1 MKMIHATAA
10 WHTTINLYYQE
21 NRAKCYRPVAK
32 CNGNKCRWSRIWKAD
47 MWELCRSWDCFPSLL
62 CSSLHCAPSATWTV
76 IMLAGTGPFSSTSYL
91 LLSYIKKAM
100 ADWAQSTSRVRMGNI
115 RWSCSSNPLCTWW
128 MLSDLAACWIVDWHS
143 KLKSPVLLAYHAGCS
158 PSCLQWNSFLLVVSI
173 LSWKRHFF
181 LWTGRMR
188 SNNRDDLIIHSF
200 LLLRMLNS
208 LEEEQLLVQ
217 CTGLPDPWCQFWKY
231 QENREG
237 EKRQHW
243 CACVFCWMAL
253 CWPAGMLLHVTI
265 RRGQIRLFIAVVY
278 LENSAVDVLVW
289 IICQEEF
296 TVLFLT
302 ASALWMRCSPM

>member
-47 MWELCRSWDCFPSLL
+47 MWELCRSWDCFLSLL

-76 IMLAGTGPFSSTSYL
+76 IMLAGTGTFSSTSYL

-100 ADWAQSTSRVRMGNI
+100 ADWAQSTSRVQMGNI
-115 RWSCSSNPLCTWW
+115 RWSCSSNPLRTWW

-158 PSCLQWNSFLLVVSI
+158 PSCLQWYSFLLVVSI

-217 CTGLPDPWCQFWKY
+217 CTGLPDPWSQFWKY

-243 CACVFCWMAL
+243 LVCMRVLLDGFVLTSRNAVTCNYQKGSNMVIHCCCIFGKLCCW
-253 CWPAGMLLHVTI
+253 CIGMDHLPGGIHGTVSDS
-265 RRGQIRLFIAVVY
+265 V
-278 LENSAVDVLVW
+278 SSVDEV
-289 IICQEEF
+289 
-296 TVLFLT
+296 
-302 ASALWMRCSPM
+302 